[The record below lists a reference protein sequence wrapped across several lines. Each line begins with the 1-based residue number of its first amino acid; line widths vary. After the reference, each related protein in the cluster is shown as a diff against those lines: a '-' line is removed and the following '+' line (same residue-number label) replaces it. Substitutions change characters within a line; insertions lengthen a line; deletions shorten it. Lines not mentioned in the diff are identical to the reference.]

1 MFTTLYGITFRWWQL
16 KILNVFKLIKPAVIK
31 VVNYKIK
38 NISEER

>member
-1 MFTTLYGITFRWWQL
+1 MFTTLYGITFRRWQL
-16 KILNVFKLIKPAVIK
+16 KILNVFKLIKLAVIK